1 MAVELTIGSIILLA
15 LANAIN
21 PCALAMLAFALIAIL
36 TKYPRERARVL
47 KVGFAFAIGFFIIY
61 LIYGVL
67 LINVLKIFTG
77 FEAVKI
83 YFYIAAGILS
93 IIIGLFNIKDFFSY
107 GAGGFV
113 METPRKWRP
122 RLREIISRIT
132 SPAGGFV
139 VGLIT
144 ALFLTPCMMGP
155 YIVACSLLQNMSL
168 FLAIPWLLLY
178 DIIIILPMI
187 AITLVIYFGFTTIDA
202 VYGWREKNLRLL
214 HLIAGIILVLIG
226 IALVS
231 GLLY

>member
-77 FEAVKI
+77 FEAV
-83 YFYIAAGILS
+83 FYIAAGILS

-107 GAGGFV
+107 GGGGFV